1 MCRVATA
8 KMFLNGQIRSAR
20 HRTSKMDTM
29 ALSKFKAVLSFKKY
43 LEPVLQCSVNWRRS
57 DWLLAEVGNVT
68 GNTRGCFDAHVHN
81 VAKLQAQYAFM
92 FARGG
97 MTNLADHGT
106 LICNFVS
113 LKRAH
118 SIVHL

>member
-43 LEPVLQCSVNWRRS
+43 QEHVLQCSVNWRRS

-81 VAKLQAQYAFM
+81 VAKLQAQV
-92 FARGG
+92 GG
-97 MTNLADHGT
+97 ITILADHGT
-106 LICNFVS
+106 LICNFIS